1 MAFQS
6 QSQEDKQILSTLHGE
21 IDTEAHETNF
31 NVHNRTINQTIFCQ
45 SMKRTN
51 DRTNDRTWSNN
62 QSIKVFRKKKSV
74 ASDGQSQKVRGKS
87 RELQRHAL
95 QLILIASAP
104 LRLKATLANT
114 HLEFSTISLILPFY
128 CLKA

>member
-104 LRLKATLANT
+104 LRLKASLANT
-114 HLEFSTISLILPFY
+114 HLEFY
-128 CLKA
+128 Q